1 MCHSVTAASLIV
13 LILACTPTAEGQCRA
28 EETAEIAASA
38 RTDFDNFGACV
49 SIAGDVAVIG
59 APGDGHAGAG
69 SGAAYIYRFDGFA
82 WNEEARLTAADA
94 SAGDFFG
101 ASVSLSGN
109 VVVIGAWGD
118 DPAELVNAG
127 SAHVFRFDG
136 QAWDYEQTLS
146 PADREALDRFGWSVA
161 VDGESVVVTALDDD
175 DHGPSSGAAY
185 VFGYVDGVWIESAKL
200 TASDAEAGDQFGSA
214 AAIDGDTI
222 LVGAWRT
229 RDDDGGGPDSGAAYA
244 FRYDG
249 TVWLQDPKIT
259 AAASAGGDEF
269 GVAVAISGDLA
280 LIGAHELVNGGPG
293 SAYVFR
299 REEATWVQEARLT
312 ASDGAALDRFGR
324 SLSVAGGTIA
334 IGAPGS
340 DRVAVDSGA
349 AYIYRYDGDGWIERA
364 SLAASNA
371 ADGSLF
377 GSGVAV
383 HGATAVI
390 GAPLDDDAGTD
401 PGSAYA
407 FHGLSD
413 CNGNGTLDICDL
425 AQGTSQDC
433 NLNGMP
439 DECDIASGRSD
450 DCNENA
456 LPDECEIGVLFES
469 ESAELSPIG
478 SGAPQSHTI
487 IAPPPVTGGD
497 VTLAFRASA
506 DFSSP
511 SEFVTVDINGLAVG
525 TAFKDEAGDCPELPD
540 QDEIIISA
548 AVFQSAVAGGDAV
561 INMIA
566 TTAVNP
572 NLCDPPSFIT
582 VTLSY
587 ESTDCNNNGVL
598 DECDIADGTSRDENA
613 NGIPDECECDP
624 CDADCDGDADA
635 FDIEPFL
642 ELLFDGGQPCGVCSG
657 DVDGNGVIDAFDI
670 EPFLECL
677 FP

>member
-1 MCHSVTAASLIV
+1 MCHSLTTASLIV
-13 LILACTPTAEGQCRA
+13 LMLTCTPNAWGQCRA
-28 EETAEIAASA
+28 EETAAITASA
-38 RTDFDNFGACV
+38 PTDFDDFGA
-49 SIAGDVAVIG
+49 SISTTGDATVIG
-59 APGDGHAGAG
+59 APGDDHAGAG
-69 SGAAYIYRFDGFA
+69 SGAAYVFRFDGLA
-82 WNEEARLTAADA
+82 WSEEARLTAADA
-94 SAGDFFG
+94 STGDFFG

-118 DPAELVNAG
+118 DLAGLINTG

-136 QAWDYEQTLS
+136 QTWNHEQTLS
-146 PADREALDRFGWSVA
+146 AADRAALDRFGWSVA
-161 VDGESVVVTALDDD
+161 VDGDTIVVTAPDHDDD
-175 DHGPSSGAAY
+175 GPNSGAAY
-185 VFGYVDGVWIESAKL
+185 VFRYVDGAWIESAKL

-214 AAIDGDTI
+214 AAVDGNTV

-229 RDDDGGGPDSGAAYA
+229 YDDDGGGPNSGAAYA

-249 TVWLQDPKIT
+249 TAWLQDPKIT

-269 GVAVAISGDLA
+269 GIAVALTGDLA

-299 REEATWVQEARLT
+299 RDRATWLQEAYLR
-312 ASDGAALDRFGR
+312 ASDGATLDRFGA
-324 SLSVAGGTIA
+324 SLSVAGGTLA

-349 AYIYRYDGDGWIERA
+349 AYIYGYDGNDWIESA

-371 ADGSLF
+371 AEGSHF

-383 HGATAVI
+383 HCATAVI
-390 GAPLDDDAGTD
+390 GAPLDDGAGSD
-401 PGSAYA
+401 PGSAYV

-425 AQGTSQDC
+425 AQGTSEDC
-433 NLNGMP
+433 NHNGLP
-439 DECDIASGRSD
+439 DECDIASGLSD

-456 LPDECEIGVLFES
+456 LPDECEIGVRFES
-469 ESAELSPIG
+469 QSPELSPIG
-478 SGAPQSHTI
+478 SGAPQSHTVI
-487 IAPPPVTGGD
+487 SPPPVTGGD
-497 VTLAFRASA
+497 VTLTFRAGG

-511 SEFVTVDINGLAVG
+511 SEFVTVDINGLIVG
-525 TAFKDEAGDCPELPD
+525 TAFEDKAGDCPDPPD
-540 QDEIIISA
+540 QDAIIISA

-572 NLCDPPSFIT
+572 NLCDPPSFIA
-582 VTLSY
+582 VTLTY

-598 DECDIADGTSRDENA
+598 DECDIASGTSRDRNA

-624 CDADCDGDADA
+624 CDTDCDGDVDA

-642 ELLFDGGQPCGVCSG
+642 ELLFGGGQPCGICSG